1 MTAIIELNNLSVQF
15 HQKGRLVTA
24 VKDATLHIEKGDI
37 YGVIGYSGAGK
48 STLVRTINLL
58 QKPTKGQIVI
68 NGEKIFDSENPVKFT
83 GAKLREFRQKIGMIF
98 QHFNLLS
105 EKTVF
110 NNVAFALQHSQIE
123 DKNGK
128 KRYLTKKEKTDKVTE
143 LLKLVDLEE
152 LSDKYPAQLSGGQK
166 QRVAIAR
173 ALANDPEILIS
184 DEGTSA
190 LDPKT
195 TNQILD
201 LLKSL
206 HEKLGITVVLIT
218 HEMQVVKEI
227 ANKVAVMQNGEIIE
241 RGSLLEI
248 FAQPKQQLTREFIE
262 TATNIDKAIETIR
275 HEPLVNELK
284 EGEIFAR
291 LSYVGETTDEPLIAS
306 LFRDFN
312 VTANILYG
320 NIEVLQDTPVGSLLV
335 ILSGEPTQVQ
345 TALSTL
351 HDHHVEVTILK
362 GGN

>member
-24 VKDATLHIEKGDI
+24 VKDATLRIEKGDI

-227 ANKVAVMQNGEIIE
+227 ANKVAVMQNG
-241 RGSLLEI
+241 
-248 FAQPKQQLTREFIE
+248 
-262 TATNIDKAIETIR
+262 
-275 HEPLVNELK
+275 
-284 EGEIFAR
+284 
-291 LSYVGETTDEPLIAS
+291 
-306 LFRDFN
+306 
-312 VTANILYG
+312 
-320 NIEVLQDTPVGSLLV
+320 
-335 ILSGEPTQVQ
+335 
-345 TALSTL
+345 
-351 HDHHVEVTILK
+351 
-362 GGN
+362 

>member
-166 QRVAIAR
+166 QRLAIAH
-173 ALANDPEILIS
+173 ALSRKPEIIIFDDS
-184 DEGTSA
+184 FSA
-190 LDPKT
+190 LDYKT
-195 TNQILD
+195 DRKLREDLKEKTKEMTKLIVAQRISTIMDADQILVLD
-201 LLKSL
+201 EGKIVGQGTHKELLANNS
-206 HEKLGITVVLIT
+206 VY
-218 HEMQVVKEI
+218 QEI
-227 ANKVAVMQNGEIIE
+227 AYSQLSKEELENG
-241 RGSLLEI
+241 
-248 FAQPKQQLTREFIE
+248 K
-262 TATNIDKAIETIR
+262 
-275 HEPLVNELK
+275 
-284 EGEIFAR
+284 
-291 LSYVGETTDEPLIAS
+291 
-306 LFRDFN
+306 
-312 VTANILYG
+312 
-320 NIEVLQDTPVGSLLV
+320 
-335 ILSGEPTQVQ
+335 
-345 TALSTL
+345 
-351 HDHHVEVTILK
+351 
-362 GGN
+362 

>member
-24 VKDATLHIEKGDI
+24 VKDATLRIEKGDI

-173 ALANDPEILIS
+173 ALASNPKVLLADEPTGALDTKTSYEVMELIQGINDEGKTILIV
-184 DEGTSA
+184 T
-190 LDPKT
+190 
-195 TNQILD
+195 
-201 LLKSL
+201 
-206 HEKLGITVVLIT
+206 HEPDIAAMCKRNVVLKDGLIIDDKLV
-218 HEMQVVKEI
+218 EQVR
-227 ANKVAVMQNGEIIE
+227 A
-241 RGSLLEI
+241 S
-248 FAQPKQQLTREFIE
+248 
-262 TATNIDKAIETIR
+262 
-275 HEPLVNELK
+275 
-284 EGEIFAR
+284 
-291 LSYVGETTDEPLIAS
+291 SYV
-306 LFRDFN
+306 
-312 VTANILYG
+312 
-320 NIEVLQDTPVGSLLV
+320 
-335 ILSGEPTQVQ
+335 
-345 TALSTL
+345 
-351 HDHHVEVTILK
+351 
-362 GGN
+362 

>member
-24 VKDATLHIEKGDI
+24 VKNATLHIEKGDI

-58 QKPTKGQIVI
+58 QKPTEGQIVI
-68 NGEKIFDSENPVKFT
+68 NGEKIFDSANPVKFT

-128 KRYLTKKEKTDKVTE
+128 KRYLTKKEKNDKVTE
-143 LLKLVDLEE
+143 LLKLVDLAD

-184 DEGTSA
+184 EDR
-190 LDPKT
+190 
-195 TNQILD
+195 
-201 LLKSL
+201 KS
-206 HEKLGITVVLIT
+206 
-218 HEMQVVKEI
+218 
-227 ANKVAVMQNGEIIE
+227 
-241 RGSLLEI
+241 
-248 FAQPKQQLTREFIE
+248 TRL
-262 TATNIDKAIETIR
+262 NSS
-275 HEPLVNELK
+275 H
-284 EGEIFAR
+284 
-291 LSYVGETTDEPLIAS
+291 
-306 LFRDFN
+306 
-312 VTANILYG
+312 
-320 NIEVLQDTPVGSLLV
+320 
-335 ILSGEPTQVQ
+335 
-345 TALSTL
+345 
-351 HDHHVEVTILK
+351 
-362 GGN
+362 